1 MTQKAQQFYEFGSFR
16 IDAAKRQLLREGDA
30 VPLTPKCFDML
41 LALVEESGRVV
52 EKRALMT
59 RVWPDSF
66 VEEGNLSYNISM
78 LRKALG
84 ERAGEHQYIVTIPGR
99 GYKFV
104 ATVNGARDGNGD
116 ATSEGQVRSA
126 LPIEGEGKPD
136 ANDEATAVQ
145 ASEKSSDDAKRLLK
159 GWQVLVLITS
169 LIAMTGIGYGL
180 YRLINQRKPMSP
192 PQPLI
197 SRLSF
202 SGNVTSAAI
211 SPDGKFVGQ
220 VIDEHGKQSLLVKQ
234 VATTS
239 YQEVVPPARVQ
250 YLGLTF
256 SQDGDYIYYVRT
268 EETNAWAGVLY
279 KVPVLGGTPIR
290 LLVDVT
296 SPVTFSPDGQRF
308 AFVRVTERDGETTL
322 MVANQDGSG
331 EQKLAIRKAPGYFSN
346 DGPAWSPDGR
356 TIACADEGGVVE
368 VEVEGGIERRIFSD
382 RWDGIGQL
390 AWLSDGTGLLMTARA
405 QESTVFQI
413 WHLSYPGGVA
423 RRVTYDVNNYHNIG
437 LPSDSSAVVTM
448 RTDRKSSI
456 WTQPY
461 QDMGGARQITFSNYC
476 GGGGISWAP
485 DGKIVYRS
493 IDVDGN
499 GAIWVM
505 DPDGR
510 NERQLT
516 FGTSPSYGP
525 SVTPEG
531 RYIVFVSTRFGKT
544 NLWRMDIDGGNPIQ
558 LTYGSDAGYPHC
570 SPDGK
575 WVVYQSE
582 DTGKLTL
589 WKVSIDGG
597 DPVRLTEYASAWPMF
612 SPDGT
617 LVTCACWDERVS
629 PQRWRIA
636 VIPSGGGQPSKLF
649 DPAPT
654 GSMLAPA
661 RWTADGRALTYVGS
675 RDGVCN
681 IWSQPLE
688 GGPPKQL
695 TDFKEDQI
703 FCFDWSR
710 DGKWLACSRGVENS
724 DVVRIS
730 NFR

>member
-1 MTQKAQQFYEFGSFR
+1 MTLSAQPFYEFGPFR
-16 IDAAKRQLLREGDA
+16 IDAAKRLLLREGNV
-30 VPLTPKCFDML
+30 VPLTPKCFDIL
-41 LALVEESGRVV
+41 LALVENGGQVV
-52 EKRALMT
+52 EKPALLT

-66 VEEGNLSYNISM
+66 VEEGNLTFNVSM

-84 ERAGEHQYIVTIPGR
+84 ERPDEHKYIVTIPGR

-104 ATVNGARDGNGD
+104 ATVNGEPDGNSDVMAEGKVNSSLPID
-116 ATSEGQVRSA
+116 SEGTS
-126 LPIEGEGKPD
+126 D
-136 ANDEATAVQ
+136 AKDEATAVQ
-145 ASEKSSDDAKRLLK
+145 ASEPVSYLK
-159 GWQVLVLITS
+159 HVKGLQVLVLVTS
-169 LIAMTGIGYGL
+169 LIAMTAIGFGL
-180 YRLINQRKPMSP
+180 YKLREGKPRASR
-192 PQPLI
+192 QLLTT
-197 SRLSF
+197 RLSF
-202 SGNVTSAAI
+202 SGNVRSATI

-234 VATTS
+234 ASTTS
-239 YQEVVPPARVQ
+239 YQEIVPPAHVE

-256 SQDGDYIYYVRT
+256 SHDGDQIYYVRT
-268 EETNAWAGVLY
+268 EEDNPWVGVLY
-279 KVPVLGGTPIR
+279 KVAVLGGTSIK
-290 LLVDVT
+290 LMIGVT
-296 SPVTFSPDGQRF
+296 SPVTFSPDGKRF
-308 AFVRVTERDGETTL
+308 AFVRVTESDGETAL
-322 MVANQDGSG
+322 MVANQDGTG
-331 EQKLAIRKAPGYFSN
+331 GQELAMRKAPGYFSN

-356 TIACADEGGVVE
+356 TIACADGGGVVE
-368 VEVEGGIERRIFSD
+368 MQVEGGIERRISSE

-390 AWLSDGTGLLMTARA
+390 AWLSDGSGLLMTARA

-423 RRVTYDVNNYHNIG
+423 QRITYDVNNYHNIG
-437 LPSDSSAVVTM
+437 LTSDSSAMVTM
-448 RTDRKSSI
+448 QTDRKSSI

-461 QDMGGARQITFSNYC
+461 EDMGRARQITFSNYC

-485 DGKIVYRS
+485 DSKIVYRS
-493 IDVDGN
+493 IDVEGN
-499 GAIWVM
+499 GALWVM
-505 DPDGR
+505 DPDGK

-531 RYIVFVSTRFGKT
+531 RYVVFVSANSGKT

-558 LTYGSDAGYPHC
+558 LTYAGAAGYPQC

-582 DTGKLTL
+582 DTGKLTV

-597 DPVRLTEYASAWPMF
+597 DPVRLTDYASAWPMF

-636 VIPSGGGQPSKLF
+636 VIPSGGGRPSKLF

-675 RDGVCN
+675 RDGVGN
-681 IWSQPLE
+681 IWSQPLD